1 MLRINSKINMQFS
14 RWIADRDWRL
24 IFLLILPLSFVVF
37 ISLSA
42 DPTNPLS
49 TFSHLRSF
57 ILSHTFQQ
65 PQNVTLNSTQPPTPT
80 VVGVQNRSES
90 AESRWRRRRKDELDR
105 SRMAVCLV
113 GGARRFEL
121 TGPSM
126 VENILK
132 EYPNSD
138 LFLHSPLDQNSFK
151 LSLLKRAPRL
161 ASVRIFEP
169 KPLPQTESQ
178 VQVLTA
184 ANSPSGIQGLLQYFN
199 LVEGCL
205 TMIEAYQMQNNF
217 KYDWIVR
224 TRVDGYW
231 NAPLHPRNFV
241 PGRYLVPP
249 GSNYG
254 GLNDRFGVGDLNTST
269 VALSRLS
276 LIPKL
281 ESAGFRQLNSETA
294 FRAQLTTQGIPYLTK
309 RLPFCV
315 VSDWQYSFPPRRYGV
330 PVAALSSPGP
340 LSGAK
345 CRACKPVCCGR
356 CVAKV
361 MLSLDPG
368 WSWTYWMNE
377 TIELC
382 DAHGEWEAGW
392 ERIFDR
398 VAGKKLAAERKRVHN
413 LKLQGCID
421 DFKEMKRRT
430 TGRWESPPVEEICRL
445 GLEEPK

>member
-37 ISLSA
+37 VSLSA

-65 PQNVTLNSTQPPTPT
+65 PQNVTFNSTQPPTPT
-80 VVGVQNRSES
+80 VAGVQNRSES

-121 TGPSM
+121 TGPSI

-184 ANSPSGIQGLLQYFN
+184 ANSPSGIQVYYPPAACCLLFSNFN
-199 LVEGCL
+199 
-205 TMIEAYQMQNNF
+205 
-217 KYDWIVR
+217 
-224 TRVDGYW
+224 
-231 NAPLHPRNFV
+231 
-241 PGRYLVPP
+241 
-249 GSNYG
+249 
-254 GLNDRFGVGDLNTST
+254 
-269 VALSRLS
+269 
-276 LIPKL
+276 
-281 ESAGFRQLNSETA
+281 
-294 FRAQLTTQGIPYLTK
+294 
-309 RLPFCV
+309 
-315 VSDWQYSFPPRRYGV
+315 
-330 PVAALSSPGP
+330 
-340 LSGAK
+340 
-345 CRACKPVCCGR
+345 
-356 CVAKV
+356 
-361 MLSLDPG
+361 
-368 WSWTYWMNE
+368 
-377 TIELC
+377 
-382 DAHGEWEAGW
+382 
-392 ERIFDR
+392 IFFF
-398 VAGKKLAAERKRVHN
+398 L
-413 LKLQGCID
+413 
-421 DFKEMKRRT
+421 F
-430 TGRWESPPVEEICRL
+430 
-445 GLEEPK
+445 